1 MRGYKW
7 LVHIISFVV
16 MRQSFVTTPA
26 QKNVEDFIMGFIVE
40 LWNY

>member
-1 MRGYKW
+1 MTGAHNFFRRYTP
-7 LVHIISFVV
+7 VICDHP
-16 MRQSFVTTPA
+16 PA